1 MTTSWG
7 ARLMK
12 LSRFATKFT
21 SRSGI
26 LSLMDDMGAAMA
38 AGDMLMLG
46 GGNPGRIPEVETLF
60 RQRMQRILET
70 PDEFERLIG
79 NYGPPAGDK
88 TFRESL
94 ASLLRKTY
102 GWDISAQNIALTNGS
117 QSAFF
122 MLFNVFAGECPDASL
137 RKILLPIT
145 PEYIGYADVG
155 LSDDLFVSARPLIE
169 HLDEHS
175 FKYRV
180 DFDALTMN
188 DDLGA
193 VCVSRPTNP
202 TGNVL
207 TDGEIA
213 QLLELCRG
221 KDVPLII
228 DGAYGT
234 PFPHLLFTEAEP
246 IWNQQT
252 IVCLSLSKLGLPGL
266 RTGIILADEWVIE
279 ALAGINAIVNLATG
293 GAGAALAMDM
303 VRSGS
308 ILDVSRDVIRPF
320 YEQRAGQAIRIL
332 NLALEGTNFCI
343 HKPEGAMFLWLWL
356 RGLPIGCEALYERLK
371 QRGVLVIAGSYFFPG
386 LEDPWRH
393 PNECIR
399 ITYSQQWSDVEK
411 GLHIIAEEVKR
422 AYREC

>member
-145 PEYIGYADVG
+145 Q
-155 LSDDLFVSARPLIE
+155 STSATRTLGSATICSYRPGPSSSI
-169 HLDEHS
+169 S
-175 FKYRV
+175 TST
-180 DFDALTMN
+180 ASN
-188 DDLGA
+188 
-193 VCVSRPTNP
+193 
-202 TGNVL
+202 TGWIS
-207 TDGEIA
+207 T
-213 QLLELCRG
+213 
-221 KDVPLII
+221 
-228 DGAYGT
+228 
-234 PFPHLLFTEAEP
+234 H
-246 IWNQQT
+246 
-252 IVCLSLSKLGLPGL
+252 
-266 RTGIILADEWVIE
+266 
-279 ALAGINAIVNLATG
+279 
-293 GAGAALAMDM
+293 
-303 VRSGS
+303 
-308 ILDVSRDVIRPF
+308 
-320 YEQRAGQAIRIL
+320 
-332 NLALEGTNFCI
+332 
-343 HKPEGAMFLWLWL
+343 
-356 RGLPIGCEALYERLK
+356 
-371 QRGVLVIAGSYFFPG
+371 
-386 LEDPWRH
+386 
-393 PNECIR
+393 
-399 ITYSQQWSDVEK
+399 
-411 GLHIIAEEVKR
+411 
-422 AYREC
+422 